1 MAGRRLS
8 LKQQLRSRCWVDPMM
23 DHPPCDPSDPP
34 AEGDTGLLDLP
45 EDCLGLVLD
54 LLDPVTV
61 AILERVSRSLHTM
74 IQAHQYWRKA
84 LIRLVHKH
92 PYLSHSNPPAL
103 TLGEEEERLRPAC
116 KKAYR
121 GIAKELNTFWRKND
135 KYKPSTQRNCQ
146 YFCQRDDQQK
156 IVNIR
161 VTGEHFLTILGPRTR
176 SDPTVYTIRV
186 FSRSTRALISEVT
199 DLKDKPEYLVFSP
212 RHDLMVAKAH
222 ECSPSTPDTLH
233 IWSLS
238 SDPDPLLRAY
248 NLKASGHAARCT
260 TLVLKEDI
268 YFGSSRK
275 DAVLMCPTRYSNKSV
290 VRFLALSRPSSSS
303 SESSSST
310 SSSTNSTPSP
320 CPLSLPQDVQNRVAV
335 EEVGRVHIGHLVQL
349 GVADF
354 TEKWALLFT
363 EAPKELPDRNIHLI
377 VIEMASMTVKHILK
391 AYEPRIAVYGAA
403 LHQQE
408 PDVAVAVGKDG
419 YLKVFDLDA
428 GRELTNQR
436 VPKPMARTN
445 TTIIDFFGTTRFML
459 GSITD
464 IHVFDLQFP
473 LYPSPEAKL
482 DRIERRRE
490 HIRTVSIYGEVWDM
504 VEERALQ
511 LAPPPGEDALD
522 PLMQLQ
528 QNLAALNQV
537 NQAIEA
543 NIVRPELPEEADRV
557 EQLLVEFRAV
567 QQRIHDLNQ
576 EMEARISVAIE
587 AVAADLRHIYVLTNT
602 GDIMT
607 FDFGDSRR
615 AEEELDD

>member
-1 MAGRRLS
+1 
-8 LKQQLRSRCWVDPMM
+8 MM